1 MLRGSTPSGNSM
13 DEEQIIKDSF
23 FLFLKGNNLT
33 ADERLE
39 LEGRGWEEK
48 IAKDGSIKWIH
59 TPKGTMIL

>member
-1 MLRGSTPSGNSM
+1 MTLET
-13 DEEQIIKDSF
+13 QVVKDSF

-39 LEGRGWEEK
+39 LEDRGWEEK